1 VRAVRVVAGVALLA
15 VSAGGGWVALDVL
28 DLVPGVLTLAPPPAP
43 AAPFPTARAAVAA
56 PAPAPV
62 VGDLD
67 PAAPVPDAATLTAWS
82 QALVTDPRLGTST
95 AVVVSDVLT
104 GTTLVDLGGSTP
116 QVPASTAK
124 VLTALAATSA
134 LDLDATLPTTVVQAA
149 PGELV
154 LVGGGDM
161 MLAPDAGDPAAVE
174 GRAGLGDLARQVATA
189 LHAAGTTSVTLT
201 LDDTLFSGPGL
212 HPEWKPGDVNA
223 GYVSAIAPLAVD
235 LAKIDPSKEYSPR
248 VPDPARDAATRFAA
262 LLAANGVTV
271 TGSVARGAAPA
282 GATEL
287 GRVESAPV
295 GEVIRLMAHLSENTL
310 AELLGRLVA
319 VHGGLP
325 GSFVGATKAVLAQ
338 AAADGLSVDGVDLHD
353 CSGLS
358 AGSHVPARVLV
369 EAMELAAD
377 PAHANLLPMLTDLP
391 VAGWLGTLG
400 DRMTAAPAAGM
411 VRAKTGSLPGVT
423 SLAGTIQ
430 TLDGR
435 LLAFAVMADETPQ
448 GQGGPRAAID
458 AWAQRLAGCG
468 CTAAAP

>member
-1 VRAVRVVAGVALLA
+1 VRAVRAVAGVALLA
-15 VSAGGGWVALDVL
+15 VSAGGGWVALDAL
-28 DLVPGVLTLAPPPAP
+28 DLVPGFLTLAPPPAP
-43 AAPFPTARAAVAA
+43 AAPFPTAPAAVAA
-56 PAPAPV
+56 PAVAPV
-62 VGDLD
+62 LGDLD
-67 PAAPVPDAATLTAWS
+67 PDAPLPDAATLTSWS
-82 QALVTDPRLGTST
+82 QSLVADPRLGTST
-95 AVVVSDVLT
+95 SVVVSDVLT
-104 GTTLVDLGGSTP
+104 GEPLVDLGGTTP

-134 LDLDATLPTTVVQAA
+134 LGLDATLPTTVVQGA
-149 PGELV
+149 PGEVV

-161 MLAPDAGDPAAVE
+161 MLAPGAGDPTAVD
-174 GRAGLGDLARQVATA
+174 GHAGLGDLARQVADA
-189 LHAAGTTSVTLT
+189 LRAAGTTSVRVT

-223 GYVSAIAPLAVD
+223 GYISAIAPLAVD

-248 VPDPARDAATRFAA
+248 VPDPARDTATRFAT
-262 LLAANGVTV
+262 LLAAEGIAV
-271 TGSVARGAAPA
+271 TGDVARAAAPA
-282 GATEL
+282 GAAEL
-287 GRVESAPV
+287 GRVESAPI

-310 AELLGRLVA
+310 AEVLGRLVA
-319 VHGGLP
+319 VHAGLP
-325 GSFVGATKAVLAQ
+325 GSFTGATKAVLAQ
-338 AAADGLSVDGVDLHD
+338 VAADGLPVEGVELHD

-358 AGSHVPARVLV
+358 AGSRVPARVLV
-369 EAMELAAD
+369 DAMELAAD
-377 PAHANLLPMLTDLP
+377 PVHANLRPMLTDLP

-400 DRMTAAPAAGM
+400 DRMSAGPAAGM

-448 GQGGPRAAID
+448 GQGGPRAAMD

-468 CTAAAP
+468 CSAGTP